1 MHVHRPRRIAAAV
14 VAVALALLGTSACS
28 PAGLTRQQVKDGY
41 RSQLVGKGVSEPLA
55 RCITD
60 SFFDHLT
67 DAQLRAFQSR
77 DRLTADEQVQFGAL
91 ATTCGSTIG
100 A

>member
-1 MHVHRPRRIAAAV
+1 MAIV
-14 VAVALALLGTSACS
+14 VVVCAALAATGCS

-41 RSQLVGKGVSEPLA
+41 RSQLVGKGVAEPLA
-55 RCITD
+55 KCITD
-60 SFFDHLT
+60 GFFDRLT

-77 DRLTADEQVQFGAL
+77 DRLTADEQAQFGAL
-91 ATTCGSTIG
+91 ATTCGSTG